1 MVSQG
6 EMVIECQLDLLTVR
20 TLYDAV
26 CDAIQM
32 WPGAPARPAHQQE
45 DYLRMKQFLFALLCE
60 ASLEVD
66 ND

>member
-6 EMVIECQLDLLTVR
+6 EMVIECQLDLLAVR

-45 DYLRMKQFLFALLCE
+45 DFLRMKQFLFALLCE